1 MLAAVGGVLWQ
12 VDDRTAADHHPGP
25 LRAAGGCAPGLLAPS
40 PDGAFVALYTRGHK
54 LVVLAAGGLPVC
66 QHDGWL
72 SWSWCVVHNQPFDK
86 SLR

>member
-1 MLAAVGGVLWQ
+1 MPLPLPPQVLAAVGGVVWQ

-54 LVVLAAGGLPVC
+54 LVVLAAGGLAVC
-66 QHDGWL
+66 
-72 SWSWCVVHNQPFDK
+72 
-86 SLR
+86 